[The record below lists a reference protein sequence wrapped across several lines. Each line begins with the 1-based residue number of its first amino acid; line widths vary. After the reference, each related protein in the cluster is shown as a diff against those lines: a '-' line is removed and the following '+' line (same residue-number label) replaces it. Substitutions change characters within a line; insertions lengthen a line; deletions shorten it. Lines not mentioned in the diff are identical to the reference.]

1 MAIRDLL
8 WACPLCGL
16 EGGLRRT
23 GRWEACRGCGARF
36 RRGRGASIIA
46 QAADGTTR
54 IHAAAEWADRLPGIE
69 EYTSRLDAQAADGTT
84 RIHAAAEWADRLPGI
99 EEYMSR
105 LEPRTPDGVLRQS
118 RVRARVAVGESV
130 IRLGSTYLNR
140 IERFGPPRDGVL
152 ALCADRLRFTPDA
165 GEAEEWIFDEVTAV
179 QPSSST
185 LQVKAR
191 RRPVVSFRFPEDS
204 ARFWEELL
212 CAVIRRHYRA
222 TGRGEI
228 IEFQPRIVTR

>member
-46 QAADGTTR
+46 RAADGTTR

-69 EYTSRLDAQAADGTT
+69 EYTSRL
-84 RIHAAAEWADRLPGI
+84 
-99 EEYMSR
+99 
-105 LEPRTPDGVLRQS
+105 EPDKADGVLRQS

-152 ALCADRLRFTPDA
+152 ALYGDRLRFAPDA
-165 GEAEEWIFDEVTAV
+165 GEAEEWTFDEITAV

-191 RRPVVSFRFPEDS
+191 RRPVVSFRFPEES

-212 CAVIRRHYRA
+212 CAAIRRHYRA
-222 TGRGEI
+222 NGRGEI

>member
-36 RRGRGASIIA
+36 RRGRGASII
-46 QAADGTTR
+46 
-54 IHAAAEWADRLPGIE
+54 
-69 EYTSRLDAQAADGTT
+69 AQAADGTT

>member
-36 RRGRGASIIA
+36 RRGRGASIIG

-54 IHAAAEWADRLPGIE
+54 IHAAAEWAERLPGIE
-69 EYTSRLDAQAADGTT
+69 EYTSRL
-84 RIHAAAEWADRLPGI
+84 
-99 EEYMSR
+99 
-105 LEPRTPDGVLRQS
+105 EPQTPDGVLRQS

-152 ALCADRLRFTPDA
+152 ALYVDRLRFTPDA
-165 GEAEEWIFDEVTAV
+165 GEAEEWTFDEITAV

-185 LQVKAR
+185 LQLKAR

-212 CAVIRRHYRA
+212 CAAIRRHYRV